1 MSEHRAVVEWQRNGQ
16 SFEYERYP
24 RDHRVR
30 FDNGLSVCASAA
42 PDFFG
47 STDCVDPEE
56 ALVGALAS
64 CHMLTFLAV
73 CCKKGFVV
81 NSYQD
86 DAVGQ
91 LGKNGDGRM
100 AVTLITLRP
109 AASFEGRAPT
119 AEELAQLHERAHAGC
134 FIGNSIRS
142 EVRVEPRLA

>member
-1 MSEHRAVVEWQRNGQ
+1 MSEHNAVIEWQRDGK
-16 SFEYERYP
+16 SFDYESYP

-30 FDNGLSVCASAA
+30 FDNGLAICASAA

-73 CCKKGFVV
+73 CSKKGYVL

-86 DAVGQ
+86 NASGV
-91 LGKNGDGRM
+91 LGKNADGKM
-100 AVTLITLRP
+100 AVTHIKLRP
-109 AASFEGRAPT
+109 VAVFEGTPPS
-119 AEELAQLHERAHAGC
+119 AEELATLHERAHAAC

-142 EVRVEPRLA
+142 DVSIEL